1 MNKLPLFNLRGVSLP
16 HKKGTAKIAPLD
28 MPSPKS
34 VLIPLSMHIGAPATP
49 VVKNGATVKIGQVIA
64 EASSYVSAKIH
75 ATVSGKIKS
84 IDTAILSNGKK
95 IPSILIESDGLDET
109 YDEITPPEINSFD
122 DFISAV
128 QDSGIVGLGGAG
140 FPTAVK
146 LNAKSVDEIIIN
158 GAECEPYITSDT
170 RTMLDRSEDID
181 YGIELLKKWLSPK
194 KIIFGIEKNK
204 PDCISSVSKICE
216 KHENASVK
224 ALKSIYPQG
233 GEKVLV
239 YHTTGKTVLEG
250 KLPLDVG
257 VIVINC
263 TTLAEIARYVKTGMP
278 LVKKC
283 ITVDGS
289 AVAEPKN
296 IIAPIGTRICDIIEF
311 CGGLKAP
318 AKKII
323 LGGPMMGW
331 SVESAE
337 MPIMKNTNAVLFF
350 DEKDANLPA
359 ETACIKCGACANA
372 CPFGL
377 DPKAFV
383 QALRTNDD
391 EALVDLKAHIC
402 MECGCCAYV
411 CPAKRQLVHTNKI
424 AKAKALK
431 IIKQR
436 KEEKTK

>member
-1 MNKLPLFNLRGVSLP
+1 MPLFNLRGVSLP
-16 HKKGTAKIAPLD
+16 HKKGTADIPPVN
-28 MPSPKS
+28 MPTPKS
-34 VLIPLSMHIGAPATP
+34 VLIPLSMHIGAPAVP
-49 VVKNGATVKIGQVIA
+49 VVKVGDHVKIGQTVA
-64 EASSYVSAKIH
+64 EAAGYVSAKIH
-75 ATVSGKIKS
+75 SSVSGKVKS
-84 IDTAILSNGKK
+84 VDTAILSNGRK
-95 IPSILIESDGLDET
+95 IPSVLIESDGLDEICE
-109 YDEITPPEINSFD
+109 EIAPPSINSRE

-128 QDSGIVGLGGAG
+128 KESGIVGLGGAG

-146 LNAKSVDEIIIN
+146 LNVESVDEIVIN

-170 RTMLDRSEDID
+170 RTMLDRGEDIAF
-181 YGIELLKKWLSPK
+181 GIELLQKWMSPK
-194 KIIFGIEKNK
+194 QIIFGIEKNK
-204 PDCISSVSKICE
+204 PVCIANVSAIC
-216 KHENASVK
+216 KPFENVSVK
-224 ALKSIYPQG
+224 SLKSIYPQG
-233 GEKVLV
+233 GEKVLI
-239 YHTTGKTVLEG
+239 YHTTKKVVPEG
-250 KLPLDVG
+250 KLPIDVG

-263 TTLAEIARYVKTGMP
+263 TTLAEIAKFVRTGMP

-289 AVAEPKN
+289 AVAGPKN

-331 SVESAE
+331 AVESPE
-337 MPIMKNTNAVLFF
+337 MPVMKNTNAVLFF
-350 DEKDANLPA
+350 DEKDAEIPP
-359 ETACIKCGACANA
+359 ESACIKCGSCANV

-383 QALRTNDD
+383 QALRAGDD
-391 EALVDLKAHIC
+391 EALVALKANIC

-424 AKAKALK
+424 AKSKAMKILK
-431 IIKQR
+431 ER
-436 KEEKTK
+436 KEEKKNG